1 MESINDN
8 LEDIKQNE
16 YNDCLLLIVCPF
28 TNVLLMFYYLVGFL
42 YIFETKNIC
51 PETDVWLYNICS
63 FFLIFF
69 TNWFFIC
76 QFNSFENIF
85 GENNGN
91 SKLLYILI
99 YALYLAFF
107 IWGLSEL
114 PKLEKC
120 EEVEKNK
127 LVFMITIN
135 IVLYGLA
142 FLVLLILFIIF
153 IYKLLYKYNKVSPI
167 SDKNLVSIGAIVE
180 I

>member
-1 MESINDN
+1 MENINNN
-8 LEDIKQNE
+8 LEDIKQNK

-28 TNVLLMFYYLVGFL
+28 TNVLLIFYYLLGFL

-51 PETDVWLYNICS
+51 PETDVWLYNTVS

-76 QFNSFENIF
+76 QFNSFETIF
-85 GENNGN
+85 GENNSN
-91 SKLLYILI
+91 SNSNLLYILI
-99 YALYLAFF
+99 YVLYLSFF
-107 IWGLSEL
+107 IWGLNEL

-120 EEVEKNK
+120 QEVEKNK
-127 LVFMITIN
+127 LVFMIIIN
-135 IVLYGLA
+135 IVLYGFA
-142 FLVLLILFIIF
+142 FLVLLILFI
-153 IYKLLYKYNKVSPI
+153 YKLIYYHNNVSPI